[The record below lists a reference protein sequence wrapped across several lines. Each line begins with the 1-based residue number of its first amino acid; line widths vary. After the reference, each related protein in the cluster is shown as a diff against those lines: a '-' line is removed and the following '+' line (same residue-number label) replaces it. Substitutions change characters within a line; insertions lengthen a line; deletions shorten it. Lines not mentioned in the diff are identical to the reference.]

1 MDNVQGPG
9 PDRKVEEA
17 RESLRA
23 HAEELGRRFGDAKQ
37 MLDIPAK
44 IAAHPQLAV
53 GIAFVAGALLGFPGK
68 RVRPSLPGADTAAK
82 TGLMGAALATLGTLA
97 FQLAKSV
104 AFHHLSGQ
112 AKAWWDRQND
122 LAASHTRETESFLEH

>member
-1 MDNVQGPG
+1 MDNMHEH
-9 PDRKVEEA
+9 PDRRVEQA

-44 IAAHPQLAV
+44 IVAHPRLAV

-68 RVRPSLPGADTAAK
+68 RAKASLPEASVK
-82 TGLMGAALATLGTLA
+82 TGLMGAAMATLGSLA

-104 AFHHLSGQ
+104 AFHQLSEQ
-112 AKAWWDRQND
+112 AKTWWDRQNEI
-122 LAASHTRETESFLEH
+122 AASQTRDTESFLEH